1 MSAGVI
7 VRRYPPAKGNDVNA
21 TSTAPGIAIRAMTPT
36 ATNDPSRAQAA
47 RLGDAAI
54 QERFAAGDDHVL
66 GECHSRFGP
75 LLLAYARRYVGPNDA
90 EDIVQTV
97 MIEAWRGRNR
107 YDPTRPLQ
115 AWLLTIVRRR
125 AIDLLRT
132 HKTMV
137 DLDAIRELSGD
148 DGREAA
154 ERFAWV
160 SDMRLALDQLPKAQR
175 EVILLSYGGGLTQT
189 EIATRVDAPLGT
201 IKSRTTSGLQRL
213 ADLMRADQRPS
224 AKQHPA
230 THA

>member
-1 MSAGVI
+1 
-7 VRRYPPAKGNDVNA
+7 
-21 TSTAPGIAIRAMTPT
+21 MTPT
-36 ATNDPSRAQAA
+36 ATHAPQRAQPPQ
-47 RLGDAAI
+47 LGDDAI
-54 QERFAAGDDHVL
+54 QERFAAGDDRVL

-97 MIEAWRGRNR
+97 MIEAWQARNR

-132 HKTMV
+132 QQTVV
-137 DLDAIRELSGD
+137 DLDAIRELYGD
-148 DGREAA
+148 DGRETA
-154 ERFAWV
+154 EQFALV

-175 EVILLSYGGGLTQT
+175 EAIVLSYWGGLTQT

-201 IKSRTTSGLQRL
+201 IKSRTASGLHRL
-213 ADLMRADQRPS
+213 ADLIGRTDQRLRAHP
-224 AKQHPA
+224 HPA

>member
-1 MSAGVI
+1 
-7 VRRYPPAKGNDVNA
+7 
-21 TSTAPGIAIRAMTPT
+21 MTPT
-36 ATNDPSRAQAA
+36 ATHAPPRDHSP
-47 RLGDAAI
+47 RLGDDAI
-54 QERFAAGDDHVL
+54 QERFASGDDRVL
-66 GECHSRFGP
+66 EECHSRFGP

-90 EDIVQTV
+90 EDVVQTV

-107 YDPTRPLQ
+107 YDPSRPLQ

-132 HKTMV
+132 QQTVV

-148 DGREAA
+148 DGRETA

-175 EVILLSYGGGLTQT
+175 EAIVLSYWGGLTQT

-201 IKSRTTSGLQRL
+201 IKSRTASGLQRL
-213 ADLMRADQRPS
+213 ADLIGRTDQRLRAHP
-224 AKQHPA
+224 HPA